1 MRPSL
6 SFKPLKTQNQF
17 ENTSPIDLLKKW
29 HLIILLYASKL
40 ALLASFKCVQF
51 KRIFGS

>member
-1 MRPSL
+1 MMFFIPVHWLHIPVILLQSYRPIQ
-6 SFKPLKTQNQF
+6 KNGC
-17 ENTSPIDLLKKW
+17 

-40 ALLASFKCVQF
+40 ALLASFMCLQF